1 MFWTKVKEA
10 PQQQREGYVGGREAV
25 CMAQDLNLWAV
36 TIDFVIQR
44 VVVFRISNPIVKNIL
59 ILSAEVCR
67 K

>member
-1 MFWTKVKEA
+1 
-10 PQQQREGYVGGREAV
+10 
-25 CMAQDLNLWAV
+25 MAQDLNLWAV